1 MKIFICYGSSKS
13 INMIYLLLI
22 SVIILLFYCYC
33 VKTFSYWKKKKVPF
47 RRPLPI
53 FGNIM
58 KVALGKQQI
67 GTAIREIYDSYDET
81 VPYFGMYIFHK
92 PFLVI
97 RDKELSKKIL
107 IKDFNVFQNRPLYH
121 NVKIDPMAA
130 NAMFIMRGEE
140 WKTLRNK
147 LSPIYTSGKM
157 KKMMPLITGIAKQME
172 IYVDTLTDGQEIDV
186 RDLANR
192 YSLDVI
198 CLCAFGI
205 NSNSLIQKDNEIKK
219 IANKMFD
226 LRSIKRSF
234 AIGSYFFC
242 PLMVELFKLTF
253 LDKESTDFFVDIF
266 KTSFEQRKNSTLQK
280 NDLIDL
286 MYKVKLEEAGNDSFK
301 FDDLKICAQAIVFFT
316 AGSETT
322 VGTLSFCLY
331 ELAMNPY
338 IQNTL
343 RDEIRQNMDSEGNI
357 SYEALFE
364 MTYLDLVI
372 KETLRKYPLTH
383 LLMRYAERDYTFEET
398 DLQIEKGTP
407 VLLSMTSLHY
417 DERYFPEPDKFDPE
431 RFREE
436 NAKEFQYVYM
446 PFGEGPRKCI
456 GDRFALLSMKI
467 AVFMFLKN
475 YEITPCNKTEVPV
488 EQSKTAFFIIPESGS
503 IFLNVRKIE

>member
-1 MKIFICYGSSKS
+1 
-13 INMIYLLLI
+13 MIWIVLI
-22 SVIILLFYCYC
+22 SLCLLLFYYRT
-33 VKTFSYWKKKKVPF
+33 VRTFSYWKLKKVPF

-58 KVALGKQQI
+58 KVALGQQQV
-67 GTAIREIYDSYDET
+67 GTAIREIYDSFDEN
-81 VPYFGMYIFHK
+81 VPYFGMYILHK

-97 RDKELSKKIL
+97 RSKELAKKIL
-107 IKDFNVFQNRPLYH
+107 IKDFNTFQNRPLYH
-121 NVKIDPMAA
+121 NKEIDPMAS
-130 NAMFIMRGEE
+130 NALFIMRGEE
-140 WKTLRNK
+140 WKGLRNK

-157 KKMMPLITGIAKQME
+157 KKMMPLITKIADQME
-172 IYVDTLTDGQEIDV
+172 LYVDTLTDGQEIDV

-198 CLCAFGI
+198 CSCAFGI
-205 NSNSLIQKDNEIKK
+205 NSNSLIQKDNEIKNT
-219 IANKMFD
+219 ANKMLD

-253 LDKESTDFFVDIF
+253 LDKESSDYFVDIF
-266 KTSFEQRKNSTLQK
+266 KTSFEQRKNSK
-280 NDLIDL
+280 EKRNDLIDL
-286 MYKVKLEEAGNDSFK
+286 MYKIKLSESEEDTFK
-301 FDDLKICAQAIVFFT
+301 FDDFKISAQALVFFT

-343 RDEIRQNMDSEGNI
+343 RDEIRENMDSEGNI

-383 LLMRYAERDYTFEET
+383 LLMRYPETDYTFEET
-398 DLQIEKGTP
+398 GLHLEKGTP
-407 VLLSMTSLHY
+407 VLLSMTSLHF
-417 DERYFPEPDKFDPE
+417 DQRYFPDPDKFDPE
-431 RFREE
+431 RFRGEK
-436 NAKEFQYVYM
+436 AKDLQYVYM

-467 AVFMFLKN
+467 AVFMFLKKF
-475 YEITPCNKTEVPV
+475 EITPCNKTEVPV
-488 EQSKTAFFIIPESGS
+488 KQSKTAFFIIPDSGS